1 MGEFDVDAWRAVE
14 EAVRLENE
22 RQRAAGLP
30 PAKRYRA
37 LHPRS
42 AEFLYLLALASGARR
57 IVEVGTSAGY
67 STLWLARAC
76 AATGGAVVTLELDA
90 GMAAVARG
98 HLELAGVADLV
109 EVRPGD
115 ARETLRHLTGPFDL
129 AFVDAEKAEYVA
141 YGELLWPKLA
151 AGASLV
157 ADNVVSHAEATAP
170 FLAWLRGLD
179 GAATKVL
186 EVGNGLAWTVKGTT

>member
-30 PAKRYRA
+30 PAKRYRG
-37 LHPRS
+37 LHPKA

-98 HLELAGVADLV
+98 HLELAGVSDLV
-109 EVRPGD
+109 EIRPGD
-115 ARETLRHLTGPFDL
+115 ARETLAHLAGPFDL
-129 AFVDAEKAEYVA
+129 AFVDAEKAEYVD

-179 GAATKVL
+179 DAATTVL